1 VGVGD
6 IRSERD
12 LHPAIGRMVWFLR
25 RQPGEIKALIV
36 IKNDAPTHHFT
47 KLGTAWRDGYKSD
60 RHRSADKLQSGFHH
74 RMPFGESLME
84 SIGGMNG
91 IIGSSGQRRKTRC
104 LRRNLAGGGL
114 PDPAFWL
121 PKPRAELRYRH
132 CDSYGRI
139 DVAVFSSSFA
149 GISYPITARLLSSAS
164 SRLATRRRM
173 PRADQGRVTE
183 RLDRLLVQD

>member
-1 VGVGD
+1 MPKAARPTRPSRPGVG
-6 IRSERD
+6 
-12 LHPAIGRMVWFLR
+12 
-25 RQPGEIKALIV
+25 PGIAVLKDSVPRA
-36 IKNDAPTHHFT
+36 NPT
-47 KLGTAWRDGYKSD
+47 
-60 RHRSADKLQSGFHH
+60 
-74 RMPFGESLME
+74 
-84 SIGGMNG
+84 
-91 IIGSSGQRRKTRC
+91 
-104 LRRNLAGGGL
+104 
-114 PDPAFWL
+114 FWL